1 MQQGSEHR
9 QTWGI
14 AVPTETGYQVMGGKG
29 ALVNRNSLF
38 FTIGQGISLIGD
50 GFYFATLII
59 WISAITLAAAKT
71 PAQKVA
77 AAATITAIQ
86 AAIFG
91 AMYLANFLVIPFVG
105 VFVDR
110 WNRRTTM
117 IISDLTQAVFALLP
131 LGAFLGAKDAFLPT
145 LYVSYF
151 LLIAAQGFFMGSQS
165 GVLQVIVARKNL
177 PQIVSA
183 LNVLLGVGLVAG
195 FIFAPPF
202 FLAVG
207 PIVAIAVN
215 ATSFLV
221 SAAALLLLR
230 VPREAVHPY
239 AFRGGNMSA
248 TSVSPGKGI
257 LGVLK
262 DLLRGLHFVVG
273 TSVLL
278 GVVIMLI
285 VAFAGGAVANS
296 VLSGFF
302 FANLHADPVKDLALL
317 GTIPAAIYG
326 GGIIGALLAG
336 VFARFVPLRILTVL
350 GVLGV
355 GVFVLATAY
364 QTTLVSGVIF
374 FVLVGIFNNLFF
386 VSYNSLVLKVTPNT
400 VIGRVEGILAPLS
413 ALSGYITT
421 LIVGAVVKA
430 YNPTLNPRTPF
441 PHPAVLFFDLF
452 LVSSILIAVGG
463 IVGFLLIRK
472 AREEQGKEEHPPV
485 ISPAAMTGEPP
496 MAAGEVGG

>member
-1 MQQGSEHR
+1 MQQEANLMQAR
-9 QTWGI
+9 GI
-14 AVPTETGYQVMGGKG
+14 AVLTETGYQVMEGRG
-29 ALVNRNSLF
+29 ALVNRNSIF

-71 PAQKVA
+71 PAEKVA

-86 AAIFG
+86 AGIFG

-117 IISDLTQAVFALLP
+117 IISDLMQAVFALLP
-131 LGAFLGAKDAFLPT
+131 LGAFFVAKDVFIPT

-151 LLIAAQGFFMGSQS
+151 LLIAAQGVFTGSQS

-177 PQIVSA
+177 PQMVSV
-183 LNVLLGVGLVAG
+183 LNVLSGVGLVAG
-195 FIFAPPF
+195 FILAPPF

-207 PIVAIAVN
+207 PVVAIGVN
-215 ATSFLV
+215 AASFLI

-239 AFRGGNMSA
+239 AFRSSDA
-248 TSVSPGKGI
+248 SVSLNKGI

-262 DLLRGLHFVVG
+262 DLLYGLRFVFA

-278 GVVIMLI
+278 GVVIMLV
-285 VAFAGGAVANS
+285 VAYAGGAVANS

-317 GTIPAAIYG
+317 GIIPAAIYA
-326 GGIIGALLAG
+326 GGIIGALLVG
-336 VFARFVPLRILTVL
+336 IFARFVPLRILTVV

-355 GVFVLATAY
+355 GIFILATAY
-364 QTTLVSGVIF
+364 QTTLVNGVIF
-374 FVLVGIFNNLFF
+374 FTLVGVFNNLFF
-386 VSYNSLVLKVTPNT
+386 VSYSALVLKVTPNT
-400 VIGRVEGILAPLS
+400 FIGRVEGILAPLA

-421 LIVGAVVKA
+421 LIVGGIVKA
-430 YNPTLNPRTPF
+430 YNPVLNPKTPF
-441 PHPAVLFFDLF
+441 PSPAVLFLDLF
-452 LVSSILIAVGG
+452 LVSSALIVIGS
-463 IVGFLLIRK
+463 IIGFLLIRK
-472 AREEQGKEEHPPV
+472 AKEEEVRIETSDVTPV
-485 ISPAAMTGEPP
+485 IAV
-496 MAAGEVGG
+496 AGTPDLL